1 MESYIADVKCL
12 QQFMEDGSFLMP
24 EIPAALR
31 ALQALGAPDYMDY
44 DFLMSITGM
53 AVRLAWQPGW
63 AAYQVL
69 PNQAVFPDGTGFDY
83 ALRAL
88 DGAGAKYI
96 VKSLTDTVLARKE
109 IQAAIDKGK
118 PVLLDEPFVCSTVLG
133 YKENVLYG
141 VSTFAPPEERT
152 QPYQYN
158 PLNSWCEQTK
168 RYVLIERLLP
178 QPVDRQLLAQTIKRA
193 ITMART
199 SECQQHPGAAM
210 GLSAFDALA
219 EMLVWDES
227 FQIFNDDLSYTGE
240 IPWPYHRP
248 EGYWR
253 EDGAHSLADRFWAG
267 YCDFLC
273 MLNGYENMS
282 RFLNKYAD
290 IVPEWRERVLS
301 AAGYYQ
307 KACDY
312 SGELWKY
319 VTPDEEGVRKFRLPE
334 VRYTFAAHMLR
345 AKMYTLK
352 AVEELEKIG

>member
-1 MESYIADVKCL
+1 
-12 QQFMEDGSFLMP
+12 MP

-63 AAYQVL
+63 AAYQGL

-83 ALRAL
+83 ALRAV

-152 QPYQYN
+152 QPYQYT
-158 PLNSWCEQTK
+158 PLNNWCEQTK

-178 QPVDRQLLAQTIKRA
+178 QPVDRQLLAQTIKRDNHHGPHFR
-193 ITMART
+193 M
-199 SECQQHPGAAM
+199 PAAPR
-210 GLSAFDALA
+210 ALP
-219 EMLVWDES
+219 WDCPR
-227 FQIFNDDLSYTGE
+227 LM
-240 IPWPYHRP
+240 H
-248 EGYWR
+248 WR
-253 EDGAHSLADRFWAG
+253 KCWCGMKA
-267 YCDFLC
+267 
-273 MLNGYENMS
+273 S
-282 RFLNKYAD
+282 RYSTTICHIQMKSP
-290 IVPEWRERVLS
+290 VPII
-301 AAGYYQ
+301 
-307 KACDY
+307 
-312 SGELWKY
+312 
-319 VTPDEEGVRKFRLPE
+319 VRKVIGGRMAPIAWQTGFGRDTAIFCVCSMVMKICHDSSTNMPILFRNGGSGFFQPPGITKKPVITLGNCGNTLP
-334 VRYTFAAHMLR
+334 RM
-345 AKMYTLK
+345 KK
-352 AVEELEKIG
+352 ASGNSGCRKCAIPLPLICCGRKCIP